1 MPTTYTNKGRLSR
14 AQMAAIVVPPPQSK
28 PLRDADVAWIFLLAF
43 ALGMV
48 AGYWL
53 HSLPVG

>member
-1 MPTTYTNKGRLSR
+1 MTYRRDGKLSR
-14 AQMAAIVVPPPQSK
+14 AQMAAIVVPQPPQSK
-28 PLRDADVAWIFLLAF
+28 PLRDADVLWIFLLAF

-53 HSLPVG
+53 HSLPVS